1 MVEENKVSEV
11 SKEEEVKPVKKTDA
25 FKPDFVADVYA
36 FFHFT
41 SSTGTK
47 VGLFEVNSKT
57 GNYKLEGENFNWTE
71 FEEIF
76 KDTITSDMIKGLV
89 IDPQPLR
96 IPVGEQYEGQKNY
109 YKVELLVKKGE

>member
-11 SKEEEVKPVKKTDA
+11 IKEEVKPVKKIA
-25 FKPDFVADVYA
+25 VFKADYAAAVYA
-36 FFHFT
+36 FFHQT
-41 SSTGTK
+41 SSTGAK

-57 GNYKLEGENFNWTE
+57 NTHNLTGDNFNWDA
-71 FEEIF
+71 FEKIF
-76 KDTITSDMIKGLV
+76 GETITLEMVKDLV
-89 IDPQPLR
+89 ENPQTLR

>member
-11 SKEEEVKPVKKTDA
+11 SKEKEVKPVKKTDA
-25 FKPDFVADVYA
+25 FKSDFVADVYA

-47 VGLFEVNSKT
+47 VGSFEVNSKT
-57 GNYKLEGENFNWTE
+57 NTHNLTGENFNWNE
-71 FEEIF
+71 FKEVFE
-76 KDTITSDMIKGLV
+76 KTITSEMIKDLV
-89 IDPQPLR
+89 SNPQVLR